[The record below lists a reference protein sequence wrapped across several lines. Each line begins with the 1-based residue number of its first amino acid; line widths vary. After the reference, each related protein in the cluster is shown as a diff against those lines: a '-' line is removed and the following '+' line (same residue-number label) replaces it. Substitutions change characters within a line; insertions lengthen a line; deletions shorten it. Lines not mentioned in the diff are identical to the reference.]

1 MEHILNI
8 FDWLLYIW
16 FAINILYLLVYSL
29 ASRRRDLPLPP
40 PAKEHKRFAIL
51 IPAYREDAVIHECVH
66 SCLEQDY
73 PADCFDTV
81 VISDRMQPETNASL
95 AVLPVRL
102 VEVHFEKSTKSK
114 SLNAAMA
121 AIGNDYDIALVLDA
135 DNVIPYDY
143 GRHNQIRH
151 QAVFQNI
158 PSGSPAHC

>member
-1 MEHILNI
+1 MALILEHILNI
-8 FDWLLYIW
+8 LDWLLYIL

-73 PADCFDTV
+73 PAACFDTV

-95 AVLPVRL
+95 AVLPIRL
-102 VEVHFEKSTKSK
+102 VEVHFEKSTKP
-114 SLNAAMA
+114 N
-121 AIGNDYDIALVLDA
+121 
-135 DNVIPYDY
+135 P
-143 GRHNQIRH
+143 
-151 QAVFQNI
+151 
-158 PSGSPAHC
+158 

>member
-1 MEHILNI
+1 
-8 FDWLLYIW
+8 
-16 FAINILYLLVYSL
+16 LVYSL

-114 SLNAAMA
+114 SLNAAMTAISNNITINFTMLFLA
-121 AIGNDYDIALVLDA
+121 AIRLFL
-135 DNVIPYDY
+135 
-143 GRHNQIRH
+143 
-151 QAVFQNI
+151 
-158 PSGSPAHC
+158 PSSDRYRRKNLMN